1 MKNSSSLV
9 AQQDL
14 NRFLSLIYKISTR
27 QLTIS
32 SSIVYL
38 QARKLDDLLRLQ
50 LRIPLARG
58 LKVHDK
64 EVVELLRGD
73 AHAALLLG
81 TYIHPTA
88 SGRRV
93 RITEGV
99 ATHECIAQCCLK
111 KSGIGSRRN

>member
-14 NRFLSLIYKISTR
+14 NRFLSVIYKIST

-88 SGRRV
+88 SGKRA

-99 ATHECIAQCCLK
+99 AIHVTSALHDVV
-111 KSGIGSRRN
+111 